1 MLNSAIKAKKLSVLF
16 NGRNGTKEVNILELD
31 KQAEEAKGVHFQ
43 YQDVDKI
50 IKFNSCQCWNLEEMF
65 KYLKHGK
72 MKSDDEILF
81 QGKLNAMWIK
91 FAFFNH
97 SCDENTDRFSIGDI
111 LFVKAKK
118 AIKKGEEL
126 TTLYIPFD
134 MPYPDKQ
141 RKLSWYQFKCTC
153 ELCTKTLAL
162 PMEVK
167 QLLNSLWKELMNKD
181 KKEETIQRKVV
192 LYQDIYP
199 KIMEKLESERFYLAE
214 LHMLQQELMI
224 IYCS

>member
-1 MLNSAIKAKKLSVLF
+1 
-16 NGRNGTKEVNILELD
+16 
-31 KQAEEAKGVHFQ
+31 
-43 YQDVDKI
+43 
-50 IKFNSCQCWNLEEMF
+50 
-65 KYLKHGK
+65 

-153 ELCTKTLAL
+153 DLCTKTLAL

-192 LYQDIYP
+192 LYQEIYP
-199 KIMEKLESERFYLAE
+199 KIMEKL
-214 LHMLQQELMI
+214 
-224 IYCS
+224 